1 MVKAAAAAAAKAKAL
16 RQRNNEN
23 AARFF
28 AAGMAGMMV
37 MFIFF
42 HWARFLFKRYQLRR
56 GSSTS
61 FLRVSVGISRY
72 YSSHCLG

>member
-1 MVKAAAAAAAKAKAL
+1 
-16 RQRNNEN
+16 
-23 AARFF
+23 
-28 AAGMAGMMV
+28 MAGMMV